1 MLFNLIRER
10 DLFFD
15 VNGKEST
22 RKSQVNITS
31 GISRAVFQLLQPTD
45 TKLIHHLKRKKKKKK
60 KMTEKEKR
68 ARRNKVASRAEIIA
82 WRSQS

>member
-22 RKSQVNITS
+22 RKSQVNIIS

-45 TKLIHHLKRKKKKKK
+45 TKLIHHLKREEEEEEDDRERKTSEKKQSG
-60 KMTEKEKR
+60 EQS
-68 ARRNKVASRAEIIA
+68 RNNCLA
-82 WRSQS
+82 